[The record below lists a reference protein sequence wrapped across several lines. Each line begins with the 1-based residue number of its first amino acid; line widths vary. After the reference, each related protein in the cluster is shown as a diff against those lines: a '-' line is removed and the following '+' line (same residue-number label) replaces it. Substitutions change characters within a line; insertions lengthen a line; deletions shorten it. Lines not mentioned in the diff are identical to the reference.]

1 MRNIT
6 VSVPDDIHR
15 RAKIRAAEQGRSVS
29 ALVAQFLA
37 DLAGPGYEFERL
49 LAQQEEILA
58 EVGSF
63 RVGDRLPREA
73 VHDRAVR

>member
-1 MRNIT
+1 MRKIT
-6 VSVPDDIHR
+6 VSVPDDIYR
-15 RAKIRAAEQGRSVS
+15 QAKIRAAERGRSLS
-29 ALVAQFLA
+29 ELVTQFLA
-37 DLAGPGYEFERL
+37 DLGGPGDEFERL

-63 RVGDRLPREA
+63 RAGDRLPRQD